1 MRRPI
6 RRAGSGGGRS
16 LLLRFSG
23 REQELER
30 NLVTY
35 KRFIVLLG
43 IFLGSHVPA
52 VAQTPAPPIVLEQER
67 VAPTLTMYRAVST
80 LLPAA
85 SFLLHQDRGDSPVH
99 FSLLFAGAY
108 KPGLRVVRL
117 PATEEF
123 KTLFFTQ
130 SSIRLVQLWGGRL
143 QLDAFQ
149 SSLHPQNMEFGS
161 SAAGG
166 RQYFRPPRQ
175 SYLGGPGSVDF
186 AGLSLSFH
194 FGRDARTVRPTQ
206 AWQCLSRIVG
216 TVLY

>member
-1 MRRPI
+1 LAS
-6 RRAGSGGGRS
+6 AGNSKN
-16 LLLRFSG
+16 
-23 REQELER
+23 LER

-52 VAQTPAPPIVLEQER
+52 LAQTPSPQIVLEQER
-67 VAPTLTMYRAVST
+67 LTPTLTTFRAVST
-80 LLPAA
+80 PLPAA
-85 SFLLHQDRGDSPVH
+85 SFLLYRDHGSTPVH
-99 FSLLFAGAY
+99 FSLQFAGAY
-108 KPGLRVVRL
+108 KRDLSLVRL

-149 SSLHPQNMEFGS
+149 SSLHLQNMEFGA

-166 RQYFRPPRQ
+166 PQYFRPPRQ
-175 SYLGGPGSVDF
+175 SYLDGPRSVDLS
-186 AGLSLSFH
+186 GLSLSFH

-206 AWQCLSRIVG
+206 GWQCLSRIVG
-216 TVLY
+216 TVLN